1 MGRTTRLNTLA
12 RRSDPCPG
20 ATHRS
25 NGPPQDEAQPRAS
38 VLAAPANPAL
48 VACDLHNQRMSYAS
62 GRARDV
68 NRRERRRTEHT
79 DGEREWD
86 KALAGDIHGC

>member
-25 NGPPQDEAQPRAS
+25 DGPPQDEAQLRAS
-38 VLAAPANPAL
+38 DPAAPANPAL
-48 VACDLHNQRMSYAS
+48 VGRDLHNQRMSYAS

-68 NRRERRRTEHT
+68 NRRERRRTEQT
-79 DGEREWD
+79 DDEREWD
-86 KALAGDIHGC
+86 KALAGEIHGC